1 MIELIEKIESK
12 ADFIHFLNMLSKDFE
27 KNPDEWEN
35 KTIPSFLEQMAGWVE
50 DYSISPANDI
60 AWDTIQFRVFAQILY
75 MGKMYE

>member
-12 ADFIHFLNMLSKDFE
+12 ADFIHFLNVLSKDFK

-50 DYSISPANDI
+50 DYSISPTNDI